1 MKKCIKRMLTCVLAL
16 AMLLSLAACGSGESD
31 TKTTAAAGSG
41 ETAAAGTEESYPTIK
56 VMMSCLTVPKDV
68 AMVEEAVSA
77 ITREKIG
84 ANVEFIMMEYANQ
97 TQQLNLL
104 LSAGDDSIDV
114 FWVKD
119 FPTAIA
125 SGQAMDITELIEPYA
140 DEISKTI
147 GANLAP
153 FDSWLVLRGIQTL
166 AVRMDRAEQNA
177 MALAHWLKKQPQ
189 VSVSIKE

>member
-114 FWVKD
+114 FYVKD
-119 FPTAIA
+119 LATTIA
-125 SGQAMDITELIEPYA
+125 NGQAMDITELI
-140 DEISKTI
+140 
-147 GANLAP
+147 
-153 FDSWLVLRGIQTL
+153 
-166 AVRMDRAEQNA
+166 DR
-177 MALAHWLKKQPQ
+177 K
-189 VSVSIKE
+189 SVV

>member
-16 AMLLSLAACGSGESD
+16 AMLLSLAACGSGGSD

-41 ETAAAGTEESYPTIK
+41 ETAAAGTEGSYPTIK

-104 LSAGDDSIDV
+104 LLRTI
-114 FWVKD
+114 
-119 FPTAIA
+119 AIV
-125 SGQAMDITELIEPYA
+125 EL
-140 DEISKTI
+140 
-147 GANLAP
+147 
-153 FDSWLVLRGIQTL
+153 
-166 AVRMDRAEQNA
+166 
-177 MALAHWLKKQPQ
+177 
-189 VSVSIKE
+189 